1 MAKQELQEP
10 KRSAGPWGACVKWLW
25 HFFSSTRLALILILI
40 IAGLSLLG
48 TLTPLNVFNSV
59 YFAVPSSLLMVNIF
73 ICSLNRWESLKL
85 ILIGGKITQPESFYK
100 TGIELKEIHLPSLK
114 AGSVIEEILVRH
126 GYRVR
131 KSAGDSIYL
140 AADKNRY
147 FCLGTYL
154 SHFSLILFVA
164 AFMFGAQFGFRDTG
178 FTVTEG
184 EIRQVGHDTNL
195 SLKLVSFVYEQ
206 YDNGMP
212 KDYRSQVILYEN
224 GQQVR
229 EAVIRVN
236 YPLYYKGTRF
246 YQSFFGLAVKIKIR
260 NEQGQTVFDGGVP
273 LSALPDDS
281 RYYQGYF
288 NLPEQGFTIRLIASS
303 VLDDP
308 MIPAGK
314 IAVSII
320 QKNQQ
325 INLKLI
331 QQTEPMVI
339 NGLEFTFQEMLGF
352 SGFQVSHDP
361 TNALI
366 WIASVLFIAGICS
379 VFYFPYRQ
387 AWVLCRRE
395 GAGCRLLIR
404 SLGRAGFDATAE
416 LNNLIKE
423 FEDKLLANRSKALG
437 E

>member
-1 MAKQELQEP
+1 MAKQESRELKSSSSPFEASV
-10 KRSAGPWGACVKWLW
+10 KRLW
-25 HFFSSTRLALILILI
+25 RLFSSVRLALILILI

-48 TLTPLNVFNSV
+48 ALTPLNVFNSI
-59 YFAVPSSLLMVNIF
+59 YFAVPSVMLMFNVL
-73 ICSLNRWESLKL
+73 ICSLNRWKSINL
-85 ILIGGKITQPESFYK
+85 ILRRGEITQPESFYK
-100 TGIELKEIHLPSLK
+100 TGTELKGIRLPSSE
-114 AGSVIEEILVRH
+114 AGKVTEKILLSH

-131 KSAGDSIYL
+131 KSTGDSIHL

-154 SHFSLILFVA
+154 SHFSLILFVV
-164 AFMFGAQFGFRDTG
+164 AFLFGFHFGFRDTG
-178 FTVTEG
+178 FAVTEG
-184 EIRQVGHDTNL
+184 ETRQVGHDTNL

-212 KDYRSQVILYEN
+212 KDYRSQVVLYEN

-229 EAVIRVN
+229 EALIRVN

-246 YQSFFGLAVKIKIR
+246 YQSFFGTAAKMQIR
-260 NEQGQTVFDGGVP
+260 DEKGQIVFDDGVS
-273 LSALPDDS
+273 LSMFPEDP

-303 VLDDP
+303 IVDDP

-314 IAVSII
+314 LAVGII

-325 INLKLI
+325 INLKLV
-331 QQTEPMVI
+331 QQDTPTVI
-339 NGLEFTFQEMLGF
+339 NGLEFTFQEMLEY
-352 SGFQVSHDP
+352 SGFQVSRDP

-366 WIASVLFIAGICS
+366 WIASVLFIGGICS
-379 VFYFPYRQ
+379 AFYFPHRQ
-387 AWVLCRRE
+387 VWVLCRTE
-395 GAGCRLLIR
+395 GEGSRLQMRFLD
-404 SLGRAGFDATAE
+404 RASFDATAE

-423 FEDKLLANRSKALG
+423 IESKLPSYKGKA
-437 E
+437 